1 MPRKPRPSRPRLFSL
16 GLLLSLFL
24 GLTVAVPAASA
35 SDSASASGRASG
47 PHTASSGIETT
58 QLDAA
63 AVRTLFPAA
72 KNVKSLTVDDTADV
86 LSEPRLRNALDGVKF
101 HKPTKVA
108 IYTRKGDYYDDI
120 NQKTLDYAK
129 SDRPEWISDDPK
141 DYGDYW
147 ADGLFIVTLSV
158 ESGNHG
164 QIGTYFGEDRALNES
179 KMEKT
184 HQAGTDN
191 FRQGRWTD
199 GVADVVKEGAKLI
212 ERPWYLNPAVYLW
225 TFGLLVVAGLCFV
238 VWLSVRAKHR
248 QEFDSKLATGVAHVT
263 QVATDLDTTEL
274 SARTL
279 PTDSP
284 HAADMERRFEDFIQ
298 QFRKAFTEQQELQA
312 VDPKRRHQDTYRS
325 RARAFAEV
333 GADLDFTDDAII
345 QAAALYTR
353 SATWQNAWRAQTAPL
368 VEDLKQLDALTR
380 SAPKALNH
388 VTATLTSFREEA
400 LAKLDSVSSD
410 LEAQRISVDQALDA
424 LAELRS
430 QLTNHLERF
439 SEAQIS
445 EYAKSASEERLMRE
459 QMSSARYGQ
468 RRSGTGSI
476 LDVSGPANHFWR
488 VAAYQMGYSA
498 GHSRVESAHSAA
510 SSSSSSGGISGGYS
524 GGGSFSGSGG
534 SSRF

>member
-1 MPRKPRPSRPRLFSL
+1 MSRKPLPRRPHLVLL
-16 GLLLSLFL
+16 GLLMSLFL
-24 GLTVAVPAASA
+24 GLTVAAPAASA
-35 SDSASASGRASG
+35 SERAHAG
-47 PHTASSGIETT
+47 HATSSGTSENR
-58 QLDAA
+58 LDAA
-63 AVRTLFPAA
+63 AARAVLPAA
-72 KNVKSLTVDDTADV
+72 KNVKSLSIDDTAGV
-86 LSEPRLRNALDGVKF
+86 LSEPRLKKALDGVKF

-108 IYTRKGDYYDDI
+108 IYTREGDYSDDI
-120 NQKTLDYAK
+120 NTKTLDYAK
-129 SDRPEWISDDPK
+129 KVHPEWISDDPE

-158 ESGNHG
+158 ETGNHG
-164 QIGTYFGEDRALNES
+164 QVGTYFGEDRALKQA

-212 ERPWYLNPAVYLW
+212 ERPWYLNPALYLW
-225 TFGLLVVAGLCFV
+225 TLGLLAVVGIGVA
-238 VWLSVRAKHR
+238 VWLSIRSKRR
-248 QEFDSKLATGVAHVT
+248 QEFDSHMATGVAHVA

-298 QFRKAFTEQQELQA
+298 QFRKAFTEQQELEA
-312 VDPKRRHQDTYRS
+312 VDPKHRHQDTYVR
-325 RARAFAEV
+325 RAKAFSDTA
-333 GADLDFTDDAII
+333 ADLDFTDDAII

-353 SATWQNAWRAQTAPL
+353 SATWQDAWRAQTAPL
-368 VEDLKQLDALTR
+368 LEDLDRLDSVSG
-380 SAPKALNH
+380 SAPVDLRS
-388 VTATLTSFREEA
+388 VDATLASFREEA
-400 LAKLDSVSSD
+400 RAKVESVSSD
-410 LEAQRISVDQALDA
+410 LEAQRITVDQALDA
-424 LAELRS
+424 LSDLRS
-430 QLTNHLERF
+430 QLTKQLERF
-439 SEAQIS
+439 SEAQIAK
-445 EYAKSASEERLMRE
+445 YAKSASEERLMRE

-488 VAAYQMGYSA
+488 VAAYQMGYTA
-498 GHSRVESAHSAA
+498 GHSRVESARSAA
-510 SSSSSSGGISGGYS
+510 SSSSRSGGFSGGYS